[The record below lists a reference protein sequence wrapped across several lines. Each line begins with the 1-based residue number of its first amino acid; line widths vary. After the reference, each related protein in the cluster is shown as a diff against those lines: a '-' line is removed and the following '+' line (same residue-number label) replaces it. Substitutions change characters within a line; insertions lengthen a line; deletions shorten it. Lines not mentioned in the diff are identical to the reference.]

1 MGARKVGSA
10 QLAGARV
17 VGQRLLA
24 VLDLLRAIIVE
35 LWLRGGGGAVRGGTP
50 RLMWTVR
57 TVMWTVADFA
67 GAPV

>member
-1 MGARKVGSA
+1 M
-10 QLAGARV
+10 

-50 RLMWTVR
+50 REGGGGEGGGGDGGGGT
-57 TVMWTVADFA
+57 
-67 GAPV
+67 GGG

>member
-50 RLMWTVR
+50 REGGGGEGGGGDGGGGT
-57 TVMWTVADFA
+57 
-67 GAPV
+67 GGG